1 MSIAGGI
8 VLLRLLVLLI
18 LGFYFAGCTTAF
30 RLPSS
35 AEPVYSNTG
44 IQQGLLL
51 VAQNNVLIHIPEAT
65 TREFE
70 KSEIDQ
76 NCREVKEPLWSEKL
90 SGYLNEFKKRPELL
104 TRFHVIEMRRG
115 DKAEVLIE
123 KDLDGAAT
131 LSIQFV
137 KLENYSKVNVQT
149 KLPCKGSLAEHIGRE
164 LVKTNYDF
172 PPVEKFVAALQNL
185 PEKKEL
191 ARFQFSNDFLSY
203 LAERG
208 AIFKFS
214 HEMSFERTAQ
224 GKYVMVELL
233 NKLAAEVKQPAY
245 EHMNFW
251 FKQINTVSTQAHLI
265 QMFAAQQ
272 EKVLKAGVR
281 VDLRNES
288 SQKILGESDLTYLF
302 ITYNVENDQIN
313 AVSLLELEKCLQ
325 GFTEDMSSIKL
336 RKPAANDKES
346 FLRPGYSCSVP
357 RP

>member
-1 MSIAGGI
+1 M
-8 VLLRLLVLLI
+8 LLRLLVLLSI
-18 LGFYFAGCTTAF
+18 GIFFAGCTTTF
-30 RLPSS
+30 RLPN
-35 AEPVYSNTG
+35 AVEQVYSNSSV
-44 IQQGLLL
+44 QQGLLL
-51 VAQNNVLIHIPEAT
+51 LAQNKILINVPEAT

-76 NCREVKEPLWSEKL
+76 NCREVKEPMWSEKL
-90 SGYLNEFKKRPELL
+90 SVYLNEFKKRPELL
-104 TRFHVIEMRRG
+104 TKFHVIEMRRG

-137 KLENYSKVNVQT
+137 KLENYVKVAVQT
-149 KLPCKGSLAEHIGRE
+149 KLPCRGSLAEYLGRE
-164 LVKTNYDF
+164 LVRTNYEF
-172 PPVEKFVAALQNL
+172 PSAEKFVAALQSL
-185 PEKKEL
+185 PEKKDL
-191 ARFQFSNDFLSY
+191 ARFQFSNEFLSY

-224 GKYVMVELL
+224 GQYVMAELL
-233 NKLAAEVKQPAY
+233 NKLATEVRQPKF

-251 FKQINTVSTQAHLI
+251 FKQINTSSTQAHLI

-272 EKVLKAGVR
+272 DKILRAGVR
-281 VDLRNES
+281 VDLRNEN

-302 ITYNVENDQIN
+302 ISYNVENDQIN
-313 AVSLLELEKCLQ
+313 AVSLQELEKCLV

-336 RKPAANDKES
+336 RKPAANEKES
-346 FLRPGYSCSVP
+346 YLRPGYSCTVP
-357 RP
+357 R